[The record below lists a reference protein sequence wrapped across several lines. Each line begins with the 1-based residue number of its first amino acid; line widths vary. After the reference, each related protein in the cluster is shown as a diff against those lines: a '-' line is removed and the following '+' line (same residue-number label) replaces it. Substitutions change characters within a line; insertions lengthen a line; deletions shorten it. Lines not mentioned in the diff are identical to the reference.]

1 MVALF
6 KELQPIDAYQIRMSQ
21 PFSEHDQKLLTLF
34 YQPLIG
40 SDAMSLF
47 MTLWA
52 DAGEEDCE
60 YNHYHLM
67 NVLSLPLAPIFE
79 ARISLEAIGL
89 LRTYTKTEANQRT
102 FLYELSPPLD
112 AKAFFEDPLLS
123 TFLFSK
129 IGEQAYRSL
138 RSRFLV
144 TSNETS
150 TYKEISRT
158 FLDVYKPVNHR
169 VDIEE
174 ADGRFIGRRGDNGV
188 PFVQHNF
195 DFELLRSGLSE
206 QMVPQAALASV
217 SQELIAKMA
226 FLYSLTPLDM
236 QKVIMMA
243 LDENLQLPEARL
255 RKAAADFY
263 KMNTSKTP
271 PVLDKTFIQSAP
283 PIETEE
289 MTREE
294 ELIYYLEHTAPVDM
308 LRDLNGKEPMPVD
321 VQLAER
327 LINTHDL
334 SVGVVNV
341 LLQFVFIRNDGRITK
356 AYVERIASHWMN
368 KKVSNAREA
377 LEFSRKE
384 HDKYMKWKNEEQ
396 KPKTYNRKPV
406 REEMVPEWFHQNEE
420 KKEEKKEEPK
430 KVAKATSEK
439 PETKIDNDIEER
451 RKRLREELAR
461 TRKGVK

>member
-6 KELQPIDAYQIRMSQ
+6 KELQPIDVYTIRMSQ

-52 DAGEEDCE
+52 DASEEEAE

-89 LRTYTKTEANQRT
+89 LRTYTKTEADQRT

-129 IGEQAYRSL
+129 IGEQAYRNL

-144 TSNETS
+144 ATH
-150 TYKEISRT
+150 EISSGYQEVSRT

-174 ADGRFIGRRGDNGV
+174 VEGRFIGRQEGNGV
-188 PFVQHNF
+188 PFGQPNF
-195 DFELLRSGLSE
+195 DFDLLRSGLSE
-206 QMVPQAALASV
+206 QMVPQAALSSI
-217 SQELIAKMA
+217 SQELIAKLA

-243 LDENLQLPEARL
+243 LDENLQLPETRL

-271 PVLDKTFIQSAP
+271 PILDKTFTQPLP
-283 PIETEE
+283 PAEKKE

-294 ELIYYLEHTAPVDM
+294 ELIHYLEYTPPAEM

-321 VQLAER
+321 IQLAER
-327 LINTHDL
+327 LINTHEL

-341 LLQFVFIRNDGRITK
+341 LLQFVFIRNDGKITK
-356 AYVERIASHWMN
+356 GYVERIASHWMN

-384 HDKYMKWKNEEQ
+384 HDKYMQWKNEEQ
-396 KPKTYNRKPV
+396 KPKVFNKQPT
-406 REEMVPEWFHQNEE
+406 REAMVPEWFYENKD
-420 KKEEKKEEPK
+420 KKEVPK
-430 KVAKATSEK
+430 KATREGTEKAEPSKT
-439 PETKIDNDIEER
+439 TDLEER
-451 RKRLREELAR
+451 RRKLREELAR

>member
-6 KELQPIDAYQIRMSQ
+6 KELQPMDVYTIRMSQ

-47 MTLWA
+47 MTFWA
-52 DAGEEDCE
+52 DAGQEDCE

-67 NVLSLPLAPIFE
+67 NVLSLPLTPIFE

-89 LRTYTKTEANQRT
+89 LRTYTKTEAGQRT
-102 FLYELSPPLD
+102 LLYELSPPLD

-129 IGEQAYRSL
+129 IGEQAYRNL
-138 RSRFLV
+138 RNRFLI
-144 TSNETS
+144 TSDETS
-150 TYKEISRT
+150 SYQEISRT

-174 ADGRFIGRRGDNGV
+174 ADGPFIGRRDANGV

-195 DFELLRSGLSE
+195 DFDLLRAGLSE
-206 QMVPQAALASV
+206 QMVPQAALSSI
-217 SQELIAKMA
+217 SQELIAKLA
-226 FLYSLTPLDM
+226 FLYSLSPLDM

-271 PVLDKTFIQSAP
+271 PVLEKSFIQSAS
-283 PIETEE
+283 PIETKE

-294 ELIYYLEHTAPVDM
+294 ELIYYLEHTSPAEM

-327 LINTHDL
+327 LVNTHEL

-356 AYVERIASHWMN
+356 GYVERIASHWMN

-396 KPKTYNRKPV
+396 KPKVYNRKPI
-406 REEMVPEWFHQNEE
+406 REAMVPEWFYKSEE
-420 KKEEKKEEPK
+420 KKEKSQKSIKEASGKAIPK
-430 KVAKATSEK
+430 KT
-439 PETKIDNDIEER
+439 NDLEER
-451 RKRLREELAR
+451 RRRLREELAR